1 MTFQNLSHYIHYYYL
16 RLGVTYSQ
24 TENILSTN
32 FIHIIKQR
40 ARRRGVGGFPH
51 LTLLTY
57 FFVCCF
63 MGLAKTTFSVS
74 YKLLHKCYVLKM
86 RRRVFTIQIEPDQ
99 RSA

>member
-51 LTLLTY
+51 KHHNLLHSTADY
-57 FFVCCF
+57 
-63 MGLAKTTFSVS
+63 TS
-74 YKLLHKCYVLKM
+74 KLLQCHTVPQS
-86 RRRVFTIQIEPDQ
+86 RVTTASFSTSSWTCL
-99 RSA
+99 RNCSRT